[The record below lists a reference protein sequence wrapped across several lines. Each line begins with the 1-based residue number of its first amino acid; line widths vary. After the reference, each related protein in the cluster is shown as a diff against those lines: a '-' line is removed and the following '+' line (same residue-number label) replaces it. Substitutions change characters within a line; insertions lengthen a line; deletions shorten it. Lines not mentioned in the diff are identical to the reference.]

1 MKKHDDN
8 TSTMRD
14 TLRFYWEASSQHK
27 KYLFL
32 SLLLPASQ
40 VLLSVAI
47 PFFASKVIANL
58 IFSET
63 AMTYFWLLVASAVLG
78 LWCNF
83 VGIRNN
89 MRMQARTMATLHSRV
104 YDKLMM
110 RSLAFFNNQIG
121 GKLVSDALDFTNS
134 YSTLVNNAL
143 IKAAGFIV
151 VVVSGLILLAINTPS
166 FAILIF
172 ILLVFLT
179 SWTAHESRRRS
190 ALRAS
195 RLKAY
200 KQLASHLSDTVVNMP
215 TVKSFASESYE
226 LKIDN
231 TLNTK
236 LAATREKD
244 WTRAV
249 SNETIRVS
257 VIIFMQ
263 IALILALLLMS
274 QRDTSIIASGIFAFT
289 YSVTITTRFF
299 EINTIT
305 RMIEESLLQAA
316 PMTKILQSD
325 IEVRDAPHAKAIQ
338 ITKGE
343 IAVQDIS
350 FYYPDNHKNQ
360 KVFDGLNISIKPG
373 EKIGLIGKSGS
384 GKSTLTRLLLRF
396 EDVSKGAISIDGQN
410 IAEVSQASL
419 RKSIAYVPQE
429 PLLFHRSI
437 RDNIGYGKEHASDAD
452 ITAAAKKAFAH
463 VFIAQLPQGLDTI
476 VGERGVKLSGGQR
489 QRIAIARAILK
500 DAPILILDEATSAL
514 DSESELFIQ
523 KALQTLMED
532 RTAIV
537 IAHRLSTVQ
546 KMDRIIVM
554 EHGRIVE
561 QGTHKELLSRN
572 GTYATLW
579 KHQSGGFLEDDEPE
593 DSTHQE

>member
-1 MKKHDDN
+1 MSRPGDA
-8 TSTMRD
+8 STIKD
-14 TLRFYWEASSQHK
+14 TLRLYWNASSQHK
-27 KYLFL
+27 NHLALSFFL
-32 SLLLPASQ
+32 PFSQ

-63 AMTYFWLLVASAVLG
+63 AFHYFWLLVISAIIG
-78 LWCNF
+78 LIGNF
-83 VGIRNN
+83 IGIRGN
-89 MRMQARTMATLHSRV
+89 MRMQARTMATLHTMV
-104 YDKLMM
+104 YNKLMM
-110 RSLAFFNNQIG
+110 RSLGFFNNQIG

-134 YSTLVNNAL
+134 YGTLVNNAL
-143 IKAAGFIV
+143 VKSAGFVAV
-151 VVVSGLILLAINTPS
+151 VISGLILLAIDTPI
-166 FAILIF
+166 FALLIF
-172 ILLVFLT
+172 TLLTILTV
-179 SWTAHESRRRS
+179 WTVRESRRRS
-190 ALRAS
+190 ALRTS
-195 RLKAY
+195 RLRAY
-200 KQLASHLSDTVVNMP
+200 KQLASHLSDTVVNIP
-215 TVKSFASESYE
+215 TVKSFANESYE
-226 LKIDN
+226 LKVDN
-231 TLNTK
+231 ALNTK

-263 IALILALLLMS
+263 IALILILLLMAR
-274 QRDTSIIASGIFAFT
+274 RDSSVIASSIFAFT

-316 PMTKILQSD
+316 PMTRILQD
-325 IEVRDAPHAKAIQ
+325 AIEVRDAPNAKDIHV
-338 ITKGE
+338 TKG
-343 IAVQDIS
+343 AIS
-350 FYYPDNHKNQ
+350 INDVSFFYPDNSKHQ
-360 KVFDGLNISIKPG
+360 AVFEHLDIDIQPG

-396 EDVSKGAISIDGQN
+396 EDVTSGDISIDTQN
-410 IAEVSQASL
+410 IAEVTQGSL

-437 RDNIGYGKEHASDAD
+437 RENIGYGKDNATEKDIKDA
-452 ITAAAKKAFAH
+452 AQKAFALS
-463 VFIAQLPQGLDTI
+463 FIDNLPDQLDTI

-514 DSESELFIQ
+514 DSESEMLIQ
-523 KALQTLMED
+523 KALETLMKD

-554 EHGRIVE
+554 DNGRIVE
-561 QGTHKELLSRN
+561 EGSHKQLINRN
-572 GTYATLW
+572 GSYAKLW
-579 KHQSGGFLEDDEPE
+579 KHQSGGFLDD
-593 DSTHQE
+593 DSDQSSSQE